1 MRQIKVKRDYHQT
14 TPPMP
19 APASRSL
26 PLREGKGGSAF
37 PDNYN
42 GIPYAIIVNALLAR
56 FGFAGGIVPEGARN
70 TTLYKLARQL
80 RYICDFNPL
89 LLQLILPSWGLP
101 DEEIRGTVQS
111 AIASTR
117 SQDMPYD
124 LKSVLNTIT
133 KPDLSTSAKRHEYLE
148 KLNPLP
154 QQMPWLFNYIYKRYG
169 RNGRSALVA
178 SLPMLGTLL
187 GRFGSKCLDC
197 SDCLALGFYFALE
210 LIKDSG

>member
-19 APASRSL
+19 APVCRSL

-37 PDNYN
+37 PDSYN

-70 TTLYKLARQL
+70 TTLYKLARQM

-133 KPDLSTSAKRHEYLE
+133 KPDTPSRNPTSQPLQKDMNTLKNSTLCRSRCPGSSTTSTSAMGATAAV
-148 KLNPLP
+148 P
-154 QQMPWLFNYIYKRYG
+154 
-169 RNGRSALVA
+169 S
-178 SLPMLGTLL
+178 
-187 GRFGSKCLDC
+187 
-197 SDCLALGFYFALE
+197 
-210 LIKDSG
+210 